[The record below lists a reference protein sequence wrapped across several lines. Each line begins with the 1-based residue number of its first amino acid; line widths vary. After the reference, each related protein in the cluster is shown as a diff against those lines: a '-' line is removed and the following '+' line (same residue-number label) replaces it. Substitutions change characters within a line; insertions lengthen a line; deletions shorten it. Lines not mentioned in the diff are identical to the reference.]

1 MLSIESIV
9 EREHLFLQ
17 KSRLSISRIFF
28 IYLGVYAPLF
38 FFIGFRVYKEKR
50 KKKEE
55 GKIMLQ
61 KYAGGGVS
69 LSLARSL
76 GVESHH
82 HDFDFDTNTRDDDSK
97 KRL

>member
-9 EREHLFLQ
+9 EREQYLFLR
-17 KSRLSISRIFF
+17 KSSRISRIFF
-28 IYLGVYAPLF
+28 YISECTHPLF
-38 FFIGFRVYKEKR
+38 FVGFRVYKEKR

-55 GKIMLQ
+55 GKMVLQ
-61 KYAGGGVS
+61 KYAGEEC
-69 LSLARSL
+69 LSRSL

-82 HDFDFDTNTRDDDSK
+82 HDFDFDTNTRDDSK